1 MGSWS
6 DFKNEFGMA
15 FNGEE
20 ETTREAVFNQNI
32 AFIEAEN
39 ANGNSYTLGGTSS
52 LICQMRNSRPS
63 TPEEREAAPSA
74 LMMPTWASWKLA
86 RLPALSIGPP
96 TRLSST
102 QSRTRDNAAV
112 AGPSP
117 QWELWRALT
126 PSRQASWEATPSSSW
141 WTAIPPVDP
150 RAATVV
156 STSTESP
163 TLALPALPP
172 RAATHTLPRMAP
184 AGPALSPRHWLPEP
198 SLVTRAWART
208 TQLSSRL

>member
-52 LICQMRNSRPS
+52 HICQTRNSRPS

-96 TRLSST
+96 TR
-102 QSRTRDNAAV
+102 
-112 AGPSP
+112 P
-117 QWELWRALT
+117 WELWRALT

-163 TLALPALPP
+163 TLALPALPL